1 MGYICFSCEE
11 RHPFE
16 RRIFRCDCGGFL
28 PVEGYEIFPQEE
40 LEGRDLTIWRYR
52 EAFGLPGDVE
62 PVSLGEGFTPLLK
75 REIDGTELYLKLD
88 FMQPSGSFKDRGAS
102 VLISFVR
109 WLGVTDV
116 VEDSSGNAG
125 AAISAYAAAAG
136 LNCTVFVPDYTP
148 EGKLTQIRLYGAKV
162 VKVPG
167 KRQDAN
173 EAAIRASKDTFYA
186 SHLWHP
192 FFVMGLKSAAFE
204 VWEALGKR
212 VPPAVVVPVGSGGF
226 CEGLF
231 LGFKALAE
239 AGYSEGV
246 PRMIGV
252 QAERCPPIHRAFA
265 EGLDDHADVEVEIT
279 VAEGIAVQ
287 RPPRAKA
294 VLKAIR
300 ESRGYTIGVEEEE
313 IISALKVLFSMGLF
327 VEPTSAT
334 VLAAWLK
341 MAPEEREGAV
351 LILTGSGLKETKKL
365 GEIWLQGREG
375 LS

>member
-62 PVSLGEGFTPLLK
+62 PVSLGEGFTPLIK

-162 VKVPG
+162 SRSRG
-167 KRQDAN
+167 R
-173 EAAIRASKDTFYA
+173 
-186 SHLWHP
+186 
-192 FFVMGLKSAAFE
+192 G
-204 VWEALGKR
+204 
-212 VPPAVVVPVGSGGF
+212 
-226 CEGLF
+226 
-231 LGFKALAE
+231 
-239 AGYSEGV
+239 
-246 PRMIGV
+246 RM
-252 QAERCPPIHRAFA
+252 P
-265 EGLDDHADVEVEIT
+265 T
-279 VAEGIAVQ
+279 
-287 RPPRAKA
+287 RPPSGPPRIPFMPA
-294 VLKAIR
+294 
-300 ESRGYTIGVEEEE
+300 
-313 IISALKVLFSMGLF
+313 
-327 VEPTSAT
+327 TSGI
-334 VLAAWLK
+334 
-341 MAPEEREGAV
+341 P
-351 LILTGSGLKETKKL
+351 S
-365 GEIWLQGREG
+365 
-375 LS
+375 S